1 MVHVD
6 ILLKDNFYNFTPI
19 DISLIKEHFV
29 AACLVAHWISLFYL
43 LAAGKGPS
51 QYAAVSPPDHLL
63 SAQPYGP
70 DSCTSETVQF
80 WCHKNHW
87 EVCPGKCLQYFV
99 LAEAYSTATVCYYVS
114 VFLILYVWHV
124 IQQTVHWKDALNILK
139 LVVSRSA
146 SLVHPVYGH
155 TQGDLSN
162 LEVSRVWDGSA
173 KALPGK
179 TLDFTFDISEVRKK
193 LWWSSCVPT
202 SHLIMQCF
210 SEIKEN
216 YMP

>member
-1 MVHVD
+1 M
-6 ILLKDNFYNFTPI
+6 
-19 DISLIKEHFV
+19 SL
-29 AACLVAHWISLFYL
+29 
-43 LAAGKGPS
+43 
-51 QYAAVSPPDHLL
+51 
-63 SAQPYGP
+63 
-70 DSCTSETVQF
+70 T
-80 WCHKNHW
+80 
-87 EVCPGKCLQYFV
+87 
-99 LAEAYSTATVCYYVS
+99 
-114 VFLILYVWHV
+114 LYVWHV

-193 LWWSSCVPT
+193 LLLKLFKVPNT
-202 SHLIMQCF
+202 HLQRTTCDKCYSNYSNIYIWACLCF
-210 SEIKEN
+210 SLSD
-216 YMP
+216 PSDWAPV